1 MSKLTFKRVMNDD
14 FELDYEIPK
23 EVGENYERLTS
34 FRSGRD
40 FNLEVRGYVSDYVKK
55 FKEYLT
61 DENEAAMDERLIKY
75 NKLVV
80 ELKTAILGATNVPSI
95 MISGGSNYPVAK
107 KRKELDRTYAR
118 ESELYSENGKHA
130 RFFENTRKM
139 FDPVLKRQAEDVEE
153 MRKKR
158 SEEQGWQSFFK
169 EVDHEEIE
177 GYGIDVDDNRI
188 YIQTYTK
195 PSLEL
200 RAVLKVCALRWS
212 PKNVR
217 WQRILTQNA
226 INSLQHNLK
235 TSVGLEIEVN

>member
-1 MSKLTFKRVMNDD
+1 MSNLTFKNVVNED

-23 EVGENYERLTS
+23 EVGERYEQLTS
-34 FRSGRD
+34 FKRGRD

-61 DENEAAMDERLIKY
+61 DENELAMNERLVKY
-75 NKLVV
+75 NKLVA
-80 ELKTAILGATNVPSI
+80 ELRTDILRATTVPSI
-95 MISGGSNYPVAK
+95 MIAGGSNFPAAK
-107 KRKELDRTYAR
+107 KRKEVERIHSK
-118 ESELYSENGKHA
+118 ESELYSDNGKHA
-130 RFFENTRKM
+130 RFLENTRKM
-139 FDPVLKRQAEDVEE
+139 FDPVLKKQAEDIEE

-158 SEEQGWQSFFK
+158 SEEKGWESFFK
-169 EVDHEEIE
+169 EVNHEEIE

-195 PSLEL
+195 PSPEL
-200 RAVLKVCALRWS
+200 RAVLKACALRWS

-235 TSVGLEIEVN
+235 TSVGIEIEVN